1 MNDLI
6 SVIVPIYN
14 VEKYLHRCVD
24 SILNQTYK
32 NLEIILVDDGS
43 TDSSPQIC
51 DEYAQK
57 DKRVVV
63 IHKQNGGLS
72 SARNAGLDVAK
83 GNYIGF
89 VDSDDFIA
97 TDMYESLINVITS
110 QTNTIGNVMYV
121 RSYVSGETSP
131 SIVPHNSDENIY
143 AEKYLEELL
152 LHVGDVSV
160 CTKLFPKDV
169 IGDLRF
175 PEGILNEDLIFMMNI
190 IPQIQTISFV
200 GQIGYYYFVREK
212 SISSGYGKA
221 IIDMQSNSLWVLE
234 FVKKNFPV
242 LTAQAIRFALYQ
254 NMAYLLVVPRDVAYK
269 NNETYYNSLSFIRKN
284 ILNIIFNKFLKIKE
298 KTIIISLCFLPKT
311 ISNIFQKKHR

>member
-57 DKRVVV
+57 DNRVIV

-72 SARNAGLDVAK
+72 SARNAGLDIAN
-83 GNYIGF
+83 GDYIGF
-89 VDSDDFIA
+89 VDSDDFIDP
-97 TDMYESLINVITS
+97 DMYQSLINVISTKN
-110 QTNTIGNVMYV
+110 NTISNVMYV
-121 RSYVSGETSP
+121 RSYISGETKP
-131 SIVPHNSDENIY
+131 SIVPHTINEDIS

-169 IGDLRF
+169 IGNSRF
-175 PEGILNEDLIFMMNI
+175 TEGILNEDLIFMMNI
-190 IPQIQTISFV
+190 IPQIQTIKFV
-200 GQIGYYYFVREK
+200 GQVGYYYFVREK

-221 IIDMQSNSLWVLE
+221 IIDMQSNALWVLD
-234 FVKKNFPV
+234 FIKKNYPV
-242 LTAQAIRFALYQ
+242 LKAQAIRFALYQ
-254 NMAYLLVVPRDVAYK
+254 NMAYLLVVPSKEATSK
-269 NNETYYNSLSFIRKN
+269 NKRYCSATSFVRKN
-284 ILNIIFNKFLKIKE
+284 FFNSIFNKYLKLKE
-298 KTIIISLCFLPKT
+298 KIILLSLCAAPKF
-311 ISNIFQKKHR
+311 IAKIYQKK